1 MTDPKSPGRPRAA
14 ATRLTH
20 DGRSPATQHGFVNTP
35 IYRGSTVVFDTLDAF
50 EDMGIRY
57 RYGRQG
63 TPLTTG
69 IEEIVTDLE
78 GAAGTRLAPSGL
90 SAITAALLSVLS
102 AGDEV
107 LVTDSAYEPTRIF
120 CDRVLSRMGIATRYI
135 DPRIGAGIAGLV
147 TERTKAIFVESPGS
161 LTFEVQDLPAIR
173 AALGDREVAILVDN
187 TWATPLFHR
196 PLSLGA
202 DMVIHSGTK
211 MFVGHADAMFG
222 TVSANAAYMDR
233 LNQTHRTLGLTA
245 SPDDTFLAT
254 RGIRT
259 LALRMEEF
267 SRRSVALAQWL
278 EARDGVAEVI
288 HPALPSHPDHAIFTR
303 DFSGSGP
310 LFTFALPPGPREA
323 VAAFVDRLE
332 LFGMGYSWGGYE
344 SLILPFTPERTAQP
358 WTRNERMF
366 RVHVGLEGFDDLV
379 ADLDAGIARY
389 LSRL

>member
-1 MTDPKSPGRPRAA
+1 MIDPKSPGRPRAA

-20 DGRSPATQHGFVNTP
+20 DGRSPAAQHGFVNTP

-120 CDRVLSRMGIATRYI
+120 CDRVLSRMGIATRYV

-196 PLSLGA
+196 PLALGA
-202 DMVIHSGTK
+202 DMVIHSG
-211 MFVGHADAMFG
+211 
-222 TVSANAAYMDR
+222 
-233 LNQTHRTLGLTA
+233 
-245 SPDDTFLAT
+245 
-254 RGIRT
+254 
-259 LALRMEEF
+259 
-267 SRRSVALAQWL
+267 
-278 EARDGVAEVI
+278 
-288 HPALPSHPDHAIFTR
+288 
-303 DFSGSGP
+303 
-310 LFTFALPPGPREA
+310 
-323 VAAFVDRLE
+323 
-332 LFGMGYSWGGYE
+332 
-344 SLILPFTPERTAQP
+344 
-358 WTRNERMF
+358 
-366 RVHVGLEGFDDLV
+366 
-379 ADLDAGIARY
+379 
-389 LSRL
+389 